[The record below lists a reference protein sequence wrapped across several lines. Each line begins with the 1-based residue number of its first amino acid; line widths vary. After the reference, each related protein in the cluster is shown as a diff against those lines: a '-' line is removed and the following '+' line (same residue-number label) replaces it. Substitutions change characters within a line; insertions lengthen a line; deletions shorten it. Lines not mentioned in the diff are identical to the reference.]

1 MKKLVTFFLLVSIAI
16 IAQAEI
22 IVDNHGYLPFA
33 KKEALTTIKAESF
46 ELRDKDSGREKY
58 KGALEGPLLDP
69 DTGEGVYRLNF
80 TEKVRGGQYF
90 LTVGTNK
97 SSAFKV
103 DSRAFN
109 PVFVEAMRT
118 VTARRSTY
126 GWLDDLGEE
135 NILLTTYM
143 SARGLSFFET
153 FSDRFADNELQLPP
167 NEQNNKVPD
176 FLDEMIY
183 GVKGLIKWYEEGNL
197 ASKDINSLSGVASV
211 LAIAGRVLPKAD
223 PALAKQCADKAEEAY
238 NYLKAN
244 RQNEIRA
251 DLRLLLLSELNLL
264 TDNKLYEKEFRDLLK
279 PVLDQ
284 GWGPITPNDLT
295 GFSLGEM
302 MKKSLPKEDEIYD
315 LYMSRGIGLL
325 IAHERDPY
333 YRTVA
338 YKPVETEFK
347 AIYLTTTLP
356 EGVASE
362 GLYLID
368 VNEYYR
374 TNTWV
379 RVAQDQMHYLLGR
392 NRAHRDYL
400 QQGSLET
407 VFNLA
412 LLTAY
417 FKDSSTITRSGQ
429 IVGGALKITFY
440 FVLIFAGITLWQK
453 YSSKKIEKDDN

>member
-1 MKKLVTFFLLVSIAI
+1 MKKLVTLFLLVSITV

-22 IVDNHGYLPFA
+22 IVDSYGYLPFA

-58 KGALEGPLLDP
+58 KGSLEGPFTDP
-69 DTGEGVYRLNF
+69 KTGESVYRLNF

-90 LTVGTNK
+90 LTVGTAK
-97 SSAFKV
+97 SPAFKV

-109 PVFVEAMRT
+109 SVFVEAMQA
-118 VTARRSTY
+118 VNARRSTY
-126 GWLDDLGEE
+126 GWFDDLGEE
-135 NILLTTYM
+135 NILLSAYM
-143 SARGLSFFET
+143 AARGLSFFET
-153 FSDRFADNELQLPP
+153 FIDRFADNELQLPS

-197 ASKDINSLSGVASV
+197 ASKDIDSLSGVASV

-223 PALAKQCADKAEEAY
+223 PDLAKQCADKAEKAY
-238 NYLKAN
+238 NYLKTN
-244 RQNEIRA
+244 QQNQIRA
-251 DLRLLLLSELNLL
+251 DLWLLLLSELNLL
-264 TDNKLYEKEFRDLLK
+264 TDNELYEKEFRDLLK

-284 GWGPITPNDLT
+284 GWGPITENDLT
-295 GFSLGEM
+295 GFSLAEM

-315 LYMSRGIGLL
+315 LYMGRSIGLL
-325 IAHERDPY
+325 IVHERDPY
-333 YRTVA
+333 YRAVA
-338 YKPVETEFK
+338 FEPVETEFK
-347 AIYLTTTLP
+347 AFYLQTDSK
-356 EGVASE
+356 EAIASE

-392 NRAHRDYL
+392 NKEQQDYL

-407 VFNLA
+407 IFNLA